1 MARGPK
7 KHLKRLAAPKHWM
20 LDKLGGTWAPRPSQG
35 PHKMRECLPL
45 SLILRNRLKYA
56 LTGRE
61 CLMIVMR
68 RLVEVDHKVR
78 TDVNFPAGFM
88 DVITLARTKDKYRLL
103 YDVKGR
109 FVLHRIDSKEA
120 QFKLCKIVKKTTGKK
135 ASIGSNPY
143 MKGQSAAIP
152 FLVTHDGRTLK
163 YPMPE
168 NKVRDTIKYDIKN
181 GKIVETYKFKVGNV
195 CMITGGANIGRVGVM
210 ARIEAH
216 PGSFNIIHVKDA
228 LGNSFATRESNVF
241 VIGNGTDSAISL
253 PKGKG
258 VKVTI
263 DQDRETRMKKQS
275 KY

>member
-7 KHLKRLAAPKHWM
+7 KHMKRLAAPKHWM
-20 LDKLGGTWAPRPSQG
+20 LNKLGGTWAPRPSQG

-68 RLVEVDHKVR
+68 RLVEVDGKVR

-109 FVLHRIDSKEA
+109 FVLHRIDSKEST
-120 QFKLCKIVKKTTGKK
+120 FKLLKVVKKTTGKK
-135 ASIGSNPY
+135 ASIGQNPY
-143 MKGQSAAIP
+143 MKGQQAAIP
-152 FLVTHDGRTLK
+152 FLVSHDGRTIK
-163 YPMPE
+163 YPMP
-168 NKVRDTIKYDIKN
+168 NIKLKDTIKYEIKT
-181 GKIVETYKFKVGNV
+181 GKILEHYSFKVGNI
-195 CMITGGANIGRVGVM
+195 CMCTGGANMGRVGVI
-210 ARIEAH
+210 AKLENH
-216 PGSFNIIHVKDA
+216 PGSFNIIHVRDA
-228 LGNSFATRESNVF
+228 TGSAFATRESNVF
-241 VIGNGTDSAISL
+241 VIGNGNESAVSL

-258 VKVTI
+258 VKI
-263 DQDRETRMKKQS
+263 DIAKDREIRMSKQS
-275 KY
+275 K